1 MAPSAL
7 MAVAMLIALAG
18 APTSAA
24 PMQSGQDTRDV
35 EYAPQFNFTRVT
47 VHPGERGSVEMAL
60 KNRYSQPILGVQ
72 VSVEFKVGGNWLTAT
87 PIDPNDPN
95 APVFDQTLPPVP
107 SSLAHNET
115 ANFSFPFTTKA
126 GTPGGPYLIA
136 LSVFFSY
143 RNASNEVAN
152 AVFKSM
158 GALSGQ
164 ERSLWN
170 ATDYQASLNATGIDG
185 LAPDTAILVD
195 RGEAPALFW
204 SAVYGGV
211 ILFVAAYAVAEF
223 RSRRPSSRRRKG
235 G

>member
-1 MAPSAL
+1 M
-7 MAVAMLIALAG
+7 ALA
-18 APTSAA
+18 AVVVVALLVWLAARPAAAA
-24 PMQSGQDTRDV
+24 PMLLGQDTRDV
-35 EYAPQFNFTRVT
+35 EYTPHFNFTRVT
-47 VHPGERGSVEMAL
+47 VHPGERGSVEFTL
-60 KNRYSQPILGVQ
+60 KNSYNQTILAVRAL
-72 VSVEFKVGGNWLTAT
+72 VEFKVGGNWLTAT
-87 PIDPNDPN
+87 PIDPNDPS
-95 APVFDQTLPPVP
+95 APAFDTASPPPPPDV
-107 SSLAHNET
+107 AENET
-115 ANFSFPFTTKA
+115 VTFSFPFTTKA

-136 LSVFFSY
+136 VSVFFSY

-170 ATDYQASLNATGIDG
+170 ATDYRASLNATGIDG

-204 SAVYGGV
+204 TAVFGGA
-211 ILFVAAYAVAEF
+211 IFFMIAYAVAEF